1 MKSEKV
7 EYNELIAIRSP
18 PGDRWRLV
26 DDQEEK
32 IHEGLTNALEA
43 YFHKSKFKGSY
54 KLDPLDGKLYS
65 INSQE
70 VEVEEA
76 KLYAAKGTALEARCL
91 RNMVRDLV
99 PSLIFRIFMG

>member
-32 IHEGLTNALEA
+32 IH
-43 YFHKSKFKGSY
+43 
-54 KLDPLDGKLYS
+54 DGKLYS

-70 VEVEEA
+70 VEVEEVIEEP
-76 KLYAAKGTALEARCL
+76 KEYGIYGEVNWKQG
-91 RNMVRDLV
+91 V
-99 PSLIFRIFMG
+99 

>member
-70 VEVEEA
+70 VEVEEVIEEP
-76 KLYAAKGTALEARCL
+76 KEYGIYGEVNWKQG
-91 RNMVRDLV
+91 V
-99 PSLIFRIFMG
+99 